1 MWHIC
6 CPGGYLW
13 ALAKPVLIIVSE
25 LLEAVAKV
33 ASYERMCMTAA
44 ISLVDAVGLVPMV
57 SPLPVLV
64 ALTIHCLDLNRTMAE
79 M

>member
-25 LLEAVAKV
+25 LLEAVVKV

-44 ISLVDAVGLVPMV
+44 ISLVDGVGGG
-57 SPLPVLV
+57 SPLPVLIT
-64 ALTIHCLDLNRTMAE
+64 LTIHSA
-79 M
+79 